1 MKYVI
6 LKTLVKYLEERA
18 REKGI
23 SNIIAEVTFGNV
35 YSLRN
40 LNSCFRR

>member
-40 LNSCFRR
+40 LNSCFGR